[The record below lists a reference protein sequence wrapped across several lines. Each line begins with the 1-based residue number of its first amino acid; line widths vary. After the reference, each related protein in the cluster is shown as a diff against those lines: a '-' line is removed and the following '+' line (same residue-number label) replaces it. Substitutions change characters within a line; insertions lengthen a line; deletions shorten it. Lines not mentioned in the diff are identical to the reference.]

1 VRLIIVRAMFIVVP
15 LVAALVF
22 SAISFLVTV
31 LDPITCVPGM
41 HDIPKVRNGAVF
53 KFVGS

>member
-31 LDPITCVPGM
+31 LDPIACVPGM
-41 HDIPKVRNGAVF
+41 HDVLKVGNGAVF